1 MATPQKN
8 ERQQQQQQQQRQ
20 QDVAAVQE
28 TIATFESM
36 LEVFPEDISALESL
50 LVAYQQV
57 GDDEKLCEKAHKL
70 IQLFGTSGDWNRIF
84 DLADMILER
93 QPDDAAALAALEEA
107 KTRTGRVREE
117 RSRFATDEA
126 AAELTFDLHG
136 ELDLAWFLLQ
146 HNVITQDQYESAVD
160 RLTESSTSIKSGT
173 PLAFLEELGE
183 IDRVDMIRVVSF
195 LAAEAGMPFV
205 ELSRC
210 ECQDEAACLI
220 PLTLSRRLGI
230 LPFDRLGGEIM
241 VAVLNPLGKALQQ
254 RIGKF
259 LKANVHFFFT
269 SPEEYH
275 AACNRYVERQKK
287 E

>member
-1 MATPQKN
+1 MATPEKN
-8 ERQQQQQQQQRQ
+8 DRQHQQQQQQ
-20 QDVAAVQE
+20 DAAAVRE

-50 LVAYQQV
+50 LVAYLQI
-57 GDDEKLCEKAHKL
+57 GDDDKLCEKARKL
-70 IQLFGTSGDWNRIF
+70 IQLFSTSGDWNRIF

-93 QPDDAAALAALEEA
+93 MPDDAEALAALEEA

-117 RSRFATDEA
+117 RSRFVHDEAA

-160 RLTESSTSIKSGT
+160 RLTESSTSIKTGT

-195 LAAEAGMPFV
+195 LAAEAGMPFI

-210 ECQDEAACLI
+210 ECQEETVGRI
-220 PLTLSRRLGI
+220 PLALSRRLGI
-230 LPFDRLGGEIM
+230 LPFDRLGEEIM
-241 VAVLNPLGKALQQ
+241 VAVLNPVGKGLQQ
-254 RIGKF
+254 RISHF
-259 LKANVHFFFT
+259 LKSNVHFFFT

-275 AACNRYVERQKK
+275 AACNRYAERQKK